1 MNRTALITGASR
13 GIGKAI
19 AEQLAI
25 KGYNLVLTCVNSEE
39 ELRAYADWL
48 TSEYQVRCSVFV
60 GNLAEASMCQKL
72 FEQIDSLDVL
82 VNNAGIAY
90 YGLLQDM
97 CPEEL
102 LRILNVNLQAPML
115 CSKYAIPLFLKK
127 GEGRIINVSSVW
139 GVVGASMEVAYSATK
154 GGLNTFTKALAK
166 ELAPSGISVNAIACG
181 MIDTDM
187 NGHFSQEEKQGVIDE
202 IPADRMASPKEV
214 AQMVQ
219 QIIDSPV
226 YLTGQIIGFDGGWI

>member
-1 MNRTALITGASR
+1 MKRTALITGASR

-19 AEQLAI
+19 AEQLAM
-25 KGYNLVLTCVNSEE
+25 KGYDLVLTCVHTGE
-39 ELRAYADWL
+39 ELKNYAKWL
-48 TSEYQVRCSVFV
+48 TDEYQVHCDVFV
-60 GNLAEASMCQKL
+60 GDLAQASTCEKL
-72 FEQIDSLDVL
+72 FEQIESLDVL

-102 LRILNVNLQAPML
+102 LHVLSVNLQAPML

-139 GVVGASMEVAYSATK
+139 GVVGASMEVAYSAAK

-166 ELAPSGISVNAIACG
+166 ELAPSHIAVNAIACG

-187 NGHFSQEEKQGVIDE
+187 NGHLSQDEKQAVIDE

-219 QIIDSPV
+219 QMIDSPV